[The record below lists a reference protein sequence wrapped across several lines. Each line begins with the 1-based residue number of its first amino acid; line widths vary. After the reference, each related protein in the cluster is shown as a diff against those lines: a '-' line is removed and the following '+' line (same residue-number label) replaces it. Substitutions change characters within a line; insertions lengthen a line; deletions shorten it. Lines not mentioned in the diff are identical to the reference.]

1 MSNLNR
7 VLGAGPSHDEHI
19 PVREE
24 ALRSNNCPMAKVSIL
39 VVEKIATVWLRP
51 KTEFELNSGP
61 RFTVGVPMM

>member
-1 MSNLNR
+1 MSNLNQAID
-7 VLGAGPSHDEHI
+7 AGPSHDEHI

-24 ALRSNNCPMAKVSIL
+24 ALRSNNCSMAEVSIL